1 MNTKS
6 FIADPQ
12 ANLTTIRDPMV
23 VTVGNTYYLTG
34 TQPPYW
40 KGENAGVHLW
50 SSEDLVHFTDHGLIL
65 RREDLPASAW
75 CRDRFWAPELFVF
88 GEGKYLL
95 TFNCRNEST
104 GHPHNTG
111 LARAKDITGP
121 YEILTKDHPLP
132 HPLET
137 CNDATMFR
145 DDDGSLWMG
154 FNNTAA
160 RLLLHRFDPETLI
173 LSDPQEVAV
182 KGEEGQW
189 DSIGVEGQCIVKRH
203 GIYFQWYSSWTHGYN
218 AGILTASSIR
228 GPWKK
233 ACENPILGDCADF
246 HHAGH
251 NHAFRAPDGKDYII
265 FHACSTAE
273 EGFIERMFIREVR
286 YLPSGQVE
294 LVQD

>member
-88 GEGKYLL
+88 GEEKYLL
-95 TFNCRNEST
+95 TFNCRNESEE
-104 GHPHNTG
+104 HPHPFG
-111 LARAKDITGP
+111 VGVAVAEDIRGP
-121 YEILTKDHPLP
+121 YRLISVREPVTDGIDGSF
-132 HPLET
+132 
-137 CNDATMFR
+137 FR
-145 DDDGSLWMG
+145 DDDGELYLCHNG
-154 FNNTAA
+154 DKVLYIEHIDPTDLTAKE
-160 RLLLHRFDPETLI
+160 RI
-173 LSDPQEVAV
+173 EVCRA
-182 KGEEGQW
+182 GDEGQW
-189 DSIGVEGQCIVKRH
+189 DSIGVEGQCILKRH
-203 GIYFQWYSSWTHGYN
+203 CIYFQWYSSWTHGYN

>member
-95 TFNCRNEST
+95 TFNCRNESEE
-104 GHPHNTG
+104 HPHPFG
-111 LARAKDITGP
+111 VGVAVAEDIRGP
-121 YEILTKDHPLP
+121 YRPVSVREPVTDGIDGSF
-132 HPLET
+132 
-137 CNDATMFR
+137 FR
-145 DDDGSLWMG
+145 DDDGELYLCHNG
-154 FNNTAA
+154 DKVLYIEHIDPTDLTAKE
-160 RLLLHRFDPETLI
+160 HI
-173 LSDPQEVAV
+173 EVCRA
-182 KGEEGQW
+182 GDEGQW

-251 NHAFRAPDGKDYII
+251 NHTFRGLDGKDYII

-286 YLPSGQVE
+286 YLPDGRVE
-294 LVQD
+294 LLQD

>member
-95 TFNCRNEST
+95 TFNCRNESEE
-104 GHPHNTG
+104 HPHPFG
-111 LARAKDITGP
+111 VGVAVAEDIRGP
-121 YEILTKDHPLP
+121 YRLVSVREPVTDGIDGSF
-132 HPLET
+132 
-137 CNDATMFR
+137 FR
-145 DDDGSLWMG
+145 DDDGELYLCHNG
-154 FNNTAA
+154 DKVLYIEHIDPTDLTAKE
-160 RLLLHRFDPETLI
+160 RI
-173 LSDPQEVAV
+173 EVCRA
-182 KGEEGQW
+182 GDEGQW

-251 NHAFRAPDGKDYII
+251 NHTFRGLDGKDYII

-286 YLPSGQVE
+286 YLPDGRVE
-294 LVQD
+294 LLQD

>member
-95 TFNCRNEST
+95 TFNCRNESEE
-104 GHPHNTG
+104 HPHPFG
-111 LARAKDITGP
+111 VGVAVAEDIRGP
-121 YEILTKDHPLP
+121 YRLISVREPVTDGIDGSF
-132 HPLET
+132 
-137 CNDATMFR
+137 FR
-145 DDDGSLWMG
+145 DDDGELYLCHNG
-154 FNNTAA
+154 DKVLYIEHIDPTDLTAKE
-160 RLLLHRFDPETLI
+160 RI
-173 LSDPQEVAV
+173 EVCRA
-182 KGEEGQW
+182 GDEGQW
-189 DSIGVEGQCIVKRH
+189 DSIGVEGQCILKRH

-286 YLPSGQVE
+286 YFPDGRVE

>member
-1 MNTKS
+1 MNTAS
-6 FIADPQ
+6 YIADPQ

-75 CRDRFWAPELFVF
+75 CRDRFWAPELFDC
-88 GEGKYLL
+88 GDGRYLL
-95 TFNCRNEST
+95 TFNCRNESEEF
-104 GHPHNTG
+104 PHG
-111 LARAKDITGP
+111 FGVGVAVAEDIRGP
-121 YEILTKDHPLP
+121 YRLLSVSKPVTDGIDGSF
-132 HPLET
+132 
-137 CNDATMFR
+137 FR
-145 DDDGSLWMG
+145 DDDGELYLCHNG
-154 FNNTAA
+154 DKVLYIEHIDPTDLTAKE
-160 RLLLHRFDPETLI
+160 RI
-173 LSDPQEVAV
+173 EVCRA
-182 KGEEGQW
+182 GDEGQW

-218 AGILTASSIR
+218 AGILTAPSVR

-251 NHAFRAPDGKDYII
+251 NHAFRGLDGKDYII